1 MQVISQLNAEGGPI
15 HPMFRV
21 QPGCLRTSG
30 GSPSTQ
36 RHQRRRAQR
45 AQRAQGDAGSA
56 RAGTAATS
64 SRLQLQAVEYI
75 YIYMVSRFWWLNP
88 MFWWLNPMF

>member
-1 MQVISQLNAEGGPI
+1 
-15 HPMFRV
+15 MFRV

-64 SRLQLQAVEYI
+64 SRLQLQAVERYI
-75 YIYMVSRFWWLNP
+75 YIYM
-88 MFWWLNPMF
+88 